1 MSLPPGFLD
10 ELRNRLALSDVVGRK
25 VLWDKRKSNAAKGDF
40 WAPCPFHQEKTPS
53 FHVDD
58 RKGFYYCF
66 GCQAK
71 GDAITFVKEVENVSF
86 IEAVEILARDAG
98 IPMPSLRHDPKAAER
113 RDRLTR
119 LADVMEQAVQL
130 YGLAFRSAAGQGARE
145 YAARRGLTAETLQ
158 RFEIGYAPDARHH
171 QTRIFQDKGVLEE
184 AIAAGLLIK
193 PDDGGAPFDRF
204 RGRLMFP
211 IRDVRGRCIA
221 FGGRAL
227 DPGAQAKYLNSP
239 ETELFHKG
247 RILYNHAAAR
257 EAAGKAAGRPGGKP
271 AGLIV
276 AEGYMDVIALV
287 SAGFDHAVAPL
298 GTAVTEEQ
306 LALMWRMA
314 EEPVIA
320 LDGDQAGLR
329 AANRLVDLA
338 LPMLVPGKSLR
349 FCILPDGR
357 DPDDLIRV
365 EGSTAM
371 QTEIESAMPLV
382 EMLWR
387 REIGHRELNTPE
399 RWADLEVRINST
411 IGRIR
416 DSKIRNLYSKE
427 LNERVKNLRWE
438 NRRRSNVTKKKETS
452 SGAVR
457 STPLTDTV
465 RLTKSILR
473 RVDSQQFQRPKPMD
487 EELERLEKENRY
499 IENLKEF
506 QRDRYEKNIPQDL
519 KKEHAKAS
527 TKYLISTVAKAEGRI
542 REGGILL
549 IACHNPGALAPVEHA
564 LEEMTV
570 RTPEFSPVRDAIL
583 VALAEGADLAET
595 VRART
600 GLDPFELFG
609 RLPQARAHPMARP
622 GQPPERVVEVLTEA
636 IARHQA
642 ALAFEAELAEAAR
655 DLPTAEGE
663 DWTWR
668 IKQAGHQL
676 HEAERL
682 ATADRA
688 DTGVETVSEIQ
699 RMLDNEVYKS
709 KKR

>member
-71 GDAITFVKEVENVSF
+71 GDAITFVKETENVSF

-98 IPMPSLRHDPKAAER
+98 IPMPEQRHDPKAAER

-227 DPGAQAKYLNSP
+227 DPNAQAKYLNSP

-247 RILYNHAAAR
+247 RTLYNHRRAR
-257 EAAGKAAGRPGGKP
+257 EAAGKSGGKPGGKP
-271 AGLIV
+271 VGLIV
-276 AEGYMDVIALV
+276 AEGYMDVIALDV
-287 SAGFDHAVAPL
+287 AKFDNAVAPL
-298 GTAVTEEQ
+298 GTAVTEKQ
-306 LALMWRMA
+306 LELMWRMA
-314 EEPVIA
+314 DEPVIA
-320 LDGDQAGLR
+320 LDGDQAGKR
-329 AANRLVDLA
+329 AAERLIDLA
-338 LPMLVPGKSLR
+338 LPKLGPGKSLR
-349 FCILPDGR
+349 FCILPEGR
-357 DPDDLIRV
+357 DPDDLIRA
-365 EGSTAM
+365 EGRGAM
-371 QTEIESAMPLV
+371 QHYLDEAKSLV
-382 EMLWR
+382 EMLWL
-387 REIGHRELNTPE
+387 RETDDAALDTPE
-399 RWADLEVRINST
+399 HRAALDQRLWAALRQINDTTVRKHYV
-411 IGRIR
+411 
-416 DSKIRNLYSKE
+416 DKIKE
-427 LNERVKNLRWE
+427 LKAELFRVEKPDHAPMRKG
-438 NRRRSNVTKKKETS
+438 RPGRGQGRGVVRVRPMAET
-452 SGAVR
+452 R
-457 STPLTDTV
+457 
-465 RLTKSILR
+465 KS
-473 RVDSQQFQRPKPMD
+473 
-487 EELERLEKENRY
+487 ELARAGGGGSR
-499 IENLKEF
+499 
-506 QRDRYEKNIPQDL
+506 
-519 KKEHAKAS
+519 
-527 TKYLISTVAKAEGRI
+527 AEGRI